1 MHYNVKDGDVIIPKK
16 LIDEVV
22 DLRTKLNDMIVAHT
36 KEGSK
41 LDHFTAGHLE
51 SKLPQL
57 ECKCKPDESTS
68 KKRTDRKTRAVSK

>member
-22 DLRTKLNDMIVAHT
+22 DLRTKVNDMIVAHT

-51 SKLPQL
+51 SKLQKL
-57 ECKCKPDESTS
+57 DCKCKSDESTS
-68 KKRTDRKTRAVSK
+68 KKRTDREAGNISK

>member
-16 LIDEVV
+16 LIDDVV

-51 SKLPQL
+51 SKLQKL
-57 ECKCKPDESTS
+57 DCKCKSDESTS
-68 KKRTDRKTRAVSK
+68 KKRTDREAGPVSK

>member
-1 MHYNVKDGDVIIPKK
+1 MHYKVKDGDVIIPKK

-51 SKLPQL
+51 SKLQKL
-57 ECKCKPDESTS
+57 GCKCKDESTS
-68 KKRTDRKTRAVSK
+68 KKRTDREAGNISK